1 MTGSAADW
9 QLRRLPP
16 LCLGLLGA
24 TGSASRRGA
33 ECLATSLPTPL
44 PSHLHPPSRRP
55 PALGLRLP
63 SSARSP
69 ELRENE
75 AVAAAAS
82 SGGCDSLTGAIDG
95 RRRGFHGEIYLR
107 RDRTAA
113 IEEGSAPGG
122 LKRGDS
128 WHLPSGRRLGST
140 GPACRP
146 LLSPLRL
153 PTVTQPSGP
162 TLAGLFREGVKA
174 VGLSMETGTFFYPVE
189 EEDLLFSK
197 SE

>member
-1 MTGSAADW
+1 MSRHLAAHPPPQPPTSA
-9 QLRRLPP
+9 LPP
-16 LCLGLLGA
+16 
-24 TGSASRRGA
+24 
-33 ECLATSLPTPL
+33 
-44 PSHLHPPSRRP
+44 P
-55 PALGLRLP
+55 PALGPRLP

-75 AVAAAAS
+75 AAAAADS

-95 RRRGFHGEIYLR
+95 RRRGFHGGIYLGQ
-107 RDRTAA
+107 DRTAA

-122 LKRGDS
+122 LERGDS

-146 LLSPLRL
+146 FLSPLRL
-153 PTVTQPSGP
+153 PTATQPSGP

-174 VGLSMETGTFFYPVE
+174 VGLSMETGTFFDPVE